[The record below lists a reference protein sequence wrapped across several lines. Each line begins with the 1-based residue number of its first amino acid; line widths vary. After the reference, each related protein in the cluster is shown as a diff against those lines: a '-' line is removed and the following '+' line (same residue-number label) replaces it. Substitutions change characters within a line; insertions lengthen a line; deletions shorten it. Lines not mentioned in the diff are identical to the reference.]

1 MNNNAPTQSVRP
13 ERSKEFDNSARPENS
28 VHPDNSARPDNS
40 VHPERSEGS
49 DLARPSNPSLRSGR
63 TVTDTTPNDASHDAA
78 HKASHEPLND
88 ASRRTTLA
96 IGLLVAAILFT
107 LCGLAVGSEGFSFT
121 QLRTDLAADDAALIL
136 GQIRAPRTVGA
147 LLVGAL
153 LGLAGAISQG
163 LFRNPLADP
172 YLLGSAAGASLG
184 VVLVLAAGAASGIM
198 ISLASVQWMARIGLV
213 SAAFLGALIGV
224 SLTLL
229 LARGA
234 QHTLRLLLAG
244 VVVGV
249 VLNAITE
256 LLATSSADALRGKQA
271 FMLGSTGF
279 LGWPSVAVLAAGLG
293 FALPLARMLSRT
305 LDALTLGEESAATLG
320 LPLAKIRATLVL
332 VLAACTGLAVSQAG
346 LVAFVGLA
354 APHLVRRFAPSTHG
368 YVLMMSAAMGGVL
381 LLGADVLARGV
392 IAPQELPV
400 GVVTAILGGGYLL
413 WLLHRRKF
421 A

>member
-1 MNNNAPTQSVRP
+1 MNAMGNA
-13 ERSKEFDNSARPENS
+13 
-28 VHPDNSARPDNS
+28 
-40 VHPERSEGS
+40 
-49 DLARPSNPSLRSGR
+49 
-63 TVTDTTPNDASHDAA
+63 TVKVALNDASHDA
-78 HKASHEPLND
+78 
-88 ASRRTTLA
+88 SRRKALA
-96 IGLLVAAILFT
+96 VGLLIAVVVFAAF
-107 LCGLAVGSEGFSFT
+107 GLAVGSEGFSLVT
-121 QLRTDLAADDAALIL
+121 LRADLMADDSSLII
-136 GQIRAPRTVGA
+136 GQIRAPRTLGA

-153 LGLAGAISQG
+153 LGLAGAIAQG

-184 VVLVLAAGAASGIM
+184 VVLVLAVSAASGHAIA
-198 ISLASVQWMARIGLV
+198 LATAQLAARIGIV
-213 SAAFLGALIGV
+213 TAAFFGALIGV
-224 SLTLL
+224 TLTLL

-249 VLNAITE
+249 VFGAITE
-256 LLATSSADALRGKQA
+256 LVATTSPDALRGKQI

-279 LGWPSVAVLAAGLG
+279 LGWSSVTLLAIGLCV
-293 FALPLARMLSRT
+293 ALPLAKVLART
-305 LDALTLGEESAATLG
+305 LDALTLGEDSAATLG
-320 LPLAKIRATLVL
+320 LPLSKIRAVL
-332 VLAACTGLAVSQAG
+332 VFVLALCTGLAVSQAG

-354 APHLVRRFAPSTHG
+354 SPHLVRRFAPSTHG

-381 LLGADVLARGV
+381 LLGADVLARGL

-400 GVVTAILGGGYLL
+400 GVLTAILGGGYLL

>member
-1 MNNNAPTQSVRP
+1 MIATSNASV
-13 ERSKEFDNSARPENS
+13 EA
-28 VHPDNSARPDNS
+28 
-40 VHPERSEGS
+40 
-49 DLARPSNPSLRSGR
+49 
-63 TVTDTTPNDASHDAA
+63 TPNDASHDAV
-78 HKASHEPLND
+78 
-88 ASRRTTLA
+88 RRKTLA
-96 IGLLVAAILFT
+96 VGLLIAAIVFT
-107 LCGLAVGSEGFSFT
+107 VFGLAVGSEGFSLT
-121 QLRTDLAADDAALIL
+121 ALRADLMADDASLIL
-136 GQIRAPRTVGA
+136 GQIRMPRTLGA

-153 LGLAGAISQG
+153 LGLAGAIAQG

-184 VVLVLAAGAASGIM
+184 VVLVLAVSAASGHM
-198 ISLASVQWMARIGLV
+198 IALATAQLAARIGIV
-213 SAAFLGALIGV
+213 TAAFSGALIGV
-224 SLTLL
+224 TLTLI

-249 VLNAITE
+249 VFGAITE
-256 LLATSSADALRGKQA
+256 LIATTSPDALRGKQI

-279 LGWPSVAVLAAGLG
+279 LGWSSVTLLAIGLG
-293 FALPLARMLSRT
+293 VALPLARILART
-305 LDALTLGEESAATLG
+305 LDALTLGEDSAATLG
-320 LPLAKIRATLVL
+320 LPLAKIRTILVL
-332 VLAACTGLAVSQAG
+332 VLALCTGLAVSQAG

-381 LLGADVLARGV
+381 LLGADVLARGL

-400 GVVTAILGGGYLL
+400 GVLTAILGGGYLL